1 MAGTGSEM
9 STDILSCER
18 HGEATR
24 LTCVSCDG
32 PVCPRCS
39 VATGVG
45 LKCEECARP
54 AATPEVALPRP
65 RRRPALAVALA
76 GLIVIVAAFVLAG
89 RAGDGTRSQQ
99 ASTKPVGSWEEVASL
114 RSIRGTA
121 TAVLLA
127 DGRVLAAGGGVGTIP
142 LAAAE
147 LFDPASATW
156 ETTGDL
162 VQGRR
167 GHQAALLDDGR
178 VLVAGG
184 IADGELLAM
193 AELYDP
199 ASGKWART
207 GAMQRPRLGHSLTVL
222 PDGRV
227 LAVGGTTLEGAGGAG
242 GAQTVRPDG
251 SAEIFDPTS
260 ESWTQA
266 AAMDDARFE
275 HTATLLAD
283 GRVLVAGGLGLDGDQ
298 LVPLQTAELYDPAA
312 GAFLGA
318 SKLAEARSNHAAARL
333 PDGSVLVVGGAG
345 GRTGDSVLPSA
356 EIFEPRQGRW
366 VSVDPMAEPRRGATA
381 SPLEDGRVLVFGG
394 EAASGGA
401 RRSLVT
407 AEIFD
412 RATGRWSPAARAI
425 CPRSEQAAVSL
436 GDGSVLVVAGDAT
449 FPGQAPIAQNCTER
463 FRP

>member
-1 MAGTGSEM
+1 MATG
-9 STDILSCER
+9 ILNCER

-45 LKCEECARP
+45 LKCEDCARP

-65 RRRPALAVALA
+65 GRRAGLVAALAGGIVVAVAL
-76 GLIVIVAAFVLAG
+76 VLAT
-89 RAGDGTRSQQ
+89 RAGSRPPPQP
-99 ASTKPVGSWEEVASL
+99 AVATKPVGSWEEVASL

-121 TAVLLA
+121 TAVLLS

-156 ETTGDL
+156 QTTGDL

-167 GHQAALLDDGR
+167 GHQATLLDDGR

-184 IADGELLAM
+184 IADGQLLAT

-199 ASGKWART
+199 ASGQWSQSGDMK
-207 GAMQRPRLGHSLTVL
+207 RPRLGHSLTVL

-227 LAVGGTTLEGAGGAG
+227 LAVGGTTLEGAEGSG

-251 SAEIFDPTS
+251 SAEIFDPS
-260 ESWTQA
+260 SGSWTEA
-266 AAMDDARFE
+266 ATMDDARFE

-318 SKLAEARSNHAAARL
+318 SNLAEARGNHAAARL

-345 GRTGDSVLPSA
+345 GPAGDSVLPSA
-356 EIFEPRQGRW
+356 EIFEPRHGRW
-366 VSVDPMAEPRRGATA
+366 VSVDSMAEPRRGATA

-394 EAASGGA
+394 ETASAGA

-412 RATGRWSPAARAI
+412 RSAGRWTPATRAV
-425 CPRSEQAAVSL
+425 CPRSEQAAVTL
-436 GDGSVLVVAGDAT
+436 GDGTVLVVAGDAT
-449 FPGQAPIAQNCTER
+449 FPGQAPVAQSCTER